1 MNGKQKKLP
10 VGIEN
15 FKQSTKNYARTFQPT
30 MSRDEYIAG
39 TVQETISES
48 AISALF
54 AAFVDTTADEALID
68 ELSKKLEQRKKNWNQ
83 RKTRKIKFLL
93 R

>member
-30 MSRDEYIAG
+30 MSWDEYIAG
-39 TVQETISES
+39 MVQEIMFES
-48 AISALF
+48 AISAL
-54 AAFVDTTADEALID
+54 
-68 ELSKKLEQRKKNWNQ
+68 
-83 RKTRKIKFLL
+83 L
-93 R
+93 RLFWTQLQMRH

>member
-30 MSRDEYIAG
+30 MSWDEYIAG
-39 TVQETISES
+39 MVQETMFES
-48 AISALF
+48 AISAL
-54 AAFVDTTADEALID
+54 
-68 ELSKKLEQRKKNWNQ
+68 
-83 RKTRKIKFLL
+83 L
-93 R
+93 RLF